1 MLLMRPPLESMQ
13 GSSGSECLAFFRRV
27 VFITFQTAHS
37 GKAWEAVVSPQRW
50 PLCKHHLPAHKV
62 SRKQQLSLDI
72 SGRAHTHTHT
82 HTQVTQGSKMFTPKA
97 FFSGRL
103 LSGITEVYAWRFST

>member
-13 GSSGSECLAFFRRV
+13 GSSGSEDLAIFRRV
-27 VFITFQTAHS
+27 VFITFQKAHS

-72 SGRAHTHTHT
+72 SGRT
-82 HTQVTQGSKMFTPKA
+82 HTQVIQGSKMFTPKA